1 MKPNQKLSPKY
12 WVVHDKKSDDVFINT
27 ASKNKR
33 NAVDIFVD
41 DNSWDRWQVYLKDED
56 LLEMFYNDKD
66 LEVILIEVK
75 EVKGG

>member
-1 MKPNQKLSPKY
+1 MKPNQKLPPKY

>member
-33 NAVDIFVD
+33 NAVDIFLD
-41 DNSWDRWQVYLKDED
+41 DDAWDRWAAYLED
-56 LLEMFYNDKD
+56 DALLEMFHNDKD

-75 EVKGG
+75 EMD

>member
-1 MKPNQKLSPKY
+1 MKPDQKLSPKY

>member
-1 MKPNQKLSPKY
+1 MKPNQKLPPKY

-27 ASKNKR
+27 ASKNKQ

-41 DNSWDRWQVYLKDED
+41 DNSWDRWSTYLED
-56 LLEMFYNDKD
+56 DALLEMFHNDKD

-75 EVKGG
+75 KMC

>member
-12 WVVHDKKSDDVFINT
+12 WVVHDNKSDDVFINT

-75 EVKGG
+75 EVK

>member
-1 MKPNQKLSPKY
+1 M
-12 WVVHDKKSDDVFINT
+12 VHDKKSDDVFINT